1 MNKTLVIVGGAC
13 IFIAVFLW
21 SMKIM
26 DRMNAETEFYRN
38 AAELMRQ
45 NVS

>member
-1 MNKTLVIVGGAC
+1 MNKALVIAF
-13 IFIAVFLW
+13 IFIAVCFW
-21 SMKIM
+21 SIKIV

-45 NVS
+45 NVN